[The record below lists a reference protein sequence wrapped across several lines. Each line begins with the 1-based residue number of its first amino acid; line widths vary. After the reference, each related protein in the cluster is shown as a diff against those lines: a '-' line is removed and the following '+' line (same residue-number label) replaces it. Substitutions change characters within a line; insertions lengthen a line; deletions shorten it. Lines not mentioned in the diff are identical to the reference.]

1 MIFTLI
7 VQASPIQNQAPETAL
22 RFAKT
27 LLEAGH
33 TLHRVFFYR
42 DGVHNANALAAGAA
56 DDVILPL
63 DWQQLAKDYQ
73 IDLVVCIAAAIRR
86 GVLDQHEAVRYTR
99 TQSNLAE
106 GFELSGL
113 GQLIEAC
120 IVSDRIITFGG
131 RG

>member
-7 VQASPIQNQAPETAL
+7 VHASPIQNQAPETAL
-22 RFAKT
+22 RFARS

-42 DGVHNANALAAGAA
+42 DGVYNANALASGSA
-56 DDVILPL
+56 DDVSIPFE
-63 DWQQLAKDYQ
+63 WRSLAQEYQ
-73 IDLVVCIAAAIRR
+73 VDLVVCIAAAIRR
-86 GVLDQHEAVRYTR
+86 GILDTNEARRYEKSQH
-99 TQSNLAE
+99 NLAE

-113 GQLIEAC
+113 GQLIEAS
-120 IVSDRIITFGG
+120 ILSDRVITFGG